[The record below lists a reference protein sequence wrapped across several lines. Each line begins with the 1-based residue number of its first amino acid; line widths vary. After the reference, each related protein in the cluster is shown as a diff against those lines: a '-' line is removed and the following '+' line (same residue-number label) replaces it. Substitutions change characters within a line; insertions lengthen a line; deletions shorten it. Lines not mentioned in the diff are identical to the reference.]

1 MDDFRRLRDHALAM
15 ADEARRM
22 LRGFVVSGFQ
32 VKQKPDGSYVTNAD
46 VEVERAL
53 RAMTAQVF
61 PDHGLVGE
69 EHAATPGAADLRWV
83 FDPIDGTEDFVH
95 RVPTFGTIIA
105 LYRGEQPIVGVLD
118 CPLLDLRVHAALG
131 LGAYQGDK
139 RIVLGDVD
147 PRLPREAW
155 RITMS
160 SRANFS
166 RHREVLGRDDG
177 AIFDRIAA
185 EFPNQRIY
193 RSCLAHLLAVTGQA
207 EACVDAH
214 NPIWDIA
221 AARILV
227 EEAGGACRTVQRY
240 VVPGEGGDGE
250 PMYSTV
256 FGRKMAV
263 AEIGKL
269 FE

>member
-1 MDDFRRLRDHALAM
+1 VDGVRRFRDHALAL
-15 ADEARRM
+15 ADESRRM
-22 LRGFVVSGFQ
+22 LRGFVTSGFR
-32 VKQKPDGSYVTNAD
+32 VKQKSDGSYVTNAD
-46 VEVERAL
+46 VEVERRL
-53 RAMTAQVF
+53 REMTAQAF

-69 EHAATPGAADLRWV
+69 EHAATSGSAGLRWV

-105 LYRGEQPIVGVLD
+105 LYRGDQPIVGVLD
-118 CPLLDLRVHAALG
+118 CPLLDLRVHGALG
-131 LGAYQGDK
+131 LGAYQGDT
-139 RIVLGDVD
+139 RIALGDVD
-147 PRLPREAW
+147 PALPREAW

-177 AIFDRIAA
+177 VIFDRIAA
-185 EFPNQRIY
+185 AFPNQRIY

-221 AARILV
+221 AARILA
-227 EEAGGACRTVQRY
+227 EEAGGVCRTVQRY
-240 VVPGEGGDGE
+240 QADGE

-263 AEIGKL
+263 EEVGKL
-269 FE
+269 FG